1 MAREAENT
9 GALVEADVY
18 EEQNKPKSKVGKFFR

>member
-18 EEQNKPKSKVGKFFR
+18 EEQNKPSGFGRVIK